1 MQISSVRLYE
11 QVAAAIRGQIVSG
24 ELTQGV
30 RLPTERDIAT
40 MYGVSRNVVREAIRA
55 LAKDG
60 LISVRQGSG
69 TYVADGTSRA
79 LGNSLELA
87 LTLGGG
93 AGRLSNLV
101 EIRQIIEPSVA
112 GLAAERASPADID
125 LLRAEVDTMDRSFE
139 DVDGFIAADH
149 RFHVAIAN
157 CTQNDL
163 VALMLFPI
171 VDVLN
176 EQRKRLF
183 FVKDSARTA
192 QRYHRKILAA
202 IEKRDPT
209 AATAAMSG
217 HVGQVRRDIIR
228 LDDATDKLDR
238 APKSTPTRAGTKAKV
253 AGG

>member
-1 MQISSVRLYE
+1 MQISSLRLYE
-11 QVAAAIRGQIVSG
+11 QVAGVIRGQIVSG
-24 ELTQGV
+24 QLTQGA
-30 RLPTERDIAT
+30 RLPTERDIASA
-40 MYGVSRNVVREAIRA
+40 YGVSRNVVREAIRA

-60 LISVRQGSG
+60 LVSVRQGSG
-69 TYVADGTSRA
+69 TYVSDGTSRA
-79 LGNSLELA
+79 LGDSLELA

-101 EIRQIIEPSVA
+101 EIRQIIEPAVA
-112 GLAAERASPADID
+112 GLAAERASPADIER
-125 LLRAEVDTMDRSFE
+125 LRAEVATMERSLE
-139 DVDGFIAADH
+139 DVDSFITADH
-149 RFHVAIAN
+149 RFHIAIAN

-183 FVKDSARTA
+183 FVKDSARSA

-202 IEKRDPT
+202 IEKGDAV
-209 AATAAMSG
+209 AATAAMIG
-217 HVGQVRRDIIR
+217 HVGQVRRDIML
-228 LDDATDKLDR
+228 LDDAATKTER
-238 APKSTPTRAGTKAKV
+238 APRPALTRSDRKPKV